1 MAPIPI
7 FIKLGTAIL
16 RVAAGQA
23 KNLFKK
29 GGKEIK
35 NPSLK
40 QKQESIPLSELGKK
54 STKSSRGANV
64 KTKGKKPDSRF
75 KKESPRKELNPKE
88 DIKLESD
95 LERDLPWNPKEE
107 KMIRHHM
114 KSGGMIKK
122 NKKYAYGGRVA
133 KYKG

>member
-1 MAPIPI
+1 MDADNLD
-7 FIKLGTAIL
+7 FLSDKKNEIKLT
-16 RVAAGQA
+16 
-23 KNLFKK
+23 
-29 GGKEIK
+29 
-35 NPSLK
+35 
-40 QKQESIPLSELGKK
+40 
-54 STKSSRGANV
+54 
-64 KTKGKKPDSRF
+64 
-75 KKESPRKELNPKE
+75 RKELNPKE